1 MKRPSYSKSAVGV
14 IEIVGALQEGFHSLP
29 KAYGSKVRQ
38 TGKVKDL
45 SSGIQEGAKVRPTH
59 NQSEVVLINI

>member
-1 MKRPSYSKSAVGV
+1 MLGV

-29 KAYGSKVRQ
+29 TAYGSKVRQ

-45 SSGIQEGAKVRPTH
+45 SSGIHEGAKVRPAHTY
-59 NQSEVVLINI
+59 SEVI

>member
-1 MKRPSYSKSAVGV
+1 MVLRLSIGV

-38 TGKVKDL
+38 TGKVKDF
-45 SSGIQEGAKVRPTH
+45 SSGIQEGAKVYLKYRH
-59 NQSEVVLINI
+59 EFI